1 MLAVAASVNNGRSPQ
16 AKVLGNQHSF
26 NMEHGEWWRCSV
38 HVPNTASVLNFV
50 FSDDREEV
58 WESAG
63 GKDYHTRVAG
73 APSSQQLAELLMAT
87 LKAQRESPEAEE
99 ESAHREEM
107 AAENARFKLALKV
120 CVHHVHCG

>member
-1 MLAVAASVNNGRSPQ
+1 
-16 AKVLGNQHSF
+16 
-26 NMEHGEWWRCSV
+26 MEHGEWWRCSV

-63 GKDYHTRVAG
+63 GNDYHTRVAD
-73 APSSQQLAELLMAT
+73 APTSQQLAELLMAT
-87 LKAQRESPEAEE
+87 LKAQRESAEAAAEL
-99 ESAHREEM
+99 AHREEM

-120 CVHHVHCG
+120 GRCWYSGVLRWCYLGVLVFTKD